1 MNFLRRYVGHNLFL
15 KLIALASATMLWS
28 AVAREPRAEVAH
40 TVPIEFVNVPSGMAI
55 NSDKVPEVQI
65 WLSGPVRMV
74 RAVEATDLHPVI
86 DLTHLQRGSGDRT
99 YSLSNSQIKAPYG
112 VEIVQVVPSEF
123 HLSFDVLATR
133 KVRVQP
139 RVSGQVAAQRTI
151 AEVVSDPDVVFIQ
164 GPRSRVNAIEQ
175 AITDP
180 IDASGVRGRQTFTTT
195 VYVNDPM
202 VRVLQ
207 PSVVHVTVITAEA
220 ASAGG
225 PNQ

>member
-1 MNFLRRYVGHNLFL
+1 
-15 KLIALASATMLWS
+15 MLWS

-40 TVPIEFVNVPSGMAI
+40 TVPIEFVNVPLGMAI

-65 WLSGPVRMV
+65 WLSGPVRVV
-74 RAVEATDLHPVI
+74 RAVEAADLHPVI
-86 DLTHLQRGSGDRT
+86 DLIHLQRGSGDRT

-112 VEIVQVVPSEF
+112 VDILQVVPSEF

-133 KVRVQP
+133 RVRVQP
-139 RVSGQVAAQRTI
+139 RVTGQVAAKMKI
-151 AEVVSDPDVVFIQ
+151 AEVISNPDVVSIQ

-180 IDASGVRGRQTFTTT
+180 IDASGVRNRQTFTTT

-207 PSVVHVTVITAEA
+207 PSIVHVTVVTAEEVGP
-220 ASAGG
+220 GG
-225 PNQ
+225 PSQ